1 MCLNI
6 ANVTFSADLH
16 HPVTIENL
24 RALLFSPIE
33 VYSSVLTLLAL
44 PSYNDLLLLQPYSTR
59 RSVAHDVVAS
69 VLRNETLIETP
80 EDVKG
85 ILDLCHVLVK
95 DQRDAAVGMPM
106 HPGMGRQHSGL
117 AGSNRGQQ
125 GYDLEDMAE
134 EQGWLAR
141 MVHLF
146 RSEDLQQQFKVS
158 ENPSK
163 HSGVNTDVL

>member
-1 MCLNI
+1 MPLMRLY
-6 ANVTFSADLH
+6 SADLH
-16 HPVTIENL
+16 HPVTVENL
-24 RALLFSPIE
+24 RLLLFAPID

-44 PSYNDLLLLQPYSTR
+44 PSYNDLLLLQPYPTR
-59 RSVAHDVVAS
+59 RSIAHDIVAS
-69 VLRNETLIETP
+69 VLRNETIIETP

-106 HPGMGRQHSGL
+106 HPGMGRHHSGPAGSSRGQHS
-117 AGSNRGQQ
+117 
-125 GYDLEDMAE
+125 YDLEEMAE

-158 ENPSK
+158 ASLRIFVQC
-163 HSGVNTDVL
+163 HR